1 MGQQLQIL
9 TEPEIQVNREKYQS
23 MVGKEVTLVTT
34 GLKVKGTVR
43 SFTED
48 EHCFFLE
55 IDHEP
60 VNWGGDNYV
69 SAQPFARK
77 IDDWGSLNNVELI

>member
-23 MVGKEVTLVTT
+23 MVGKEVTLNVT
-34 GLKVKGTVR
+34 GKIVKGTVR
-43 SFTED
+43 YFNED
-48 EHCFFLE
+48 THCFYLS

-60 VNWGGDNYV
+60 VNWGGAMQAQ
-69 SAQPFARK
+69 AQPFARK
-77 IDDWGSLNNVELI
+77 IDDWGSLNNVNLI

>member
-23 MVGKEVTLVTT
+23 MVGKEVTLLTT

-43 SFTED
+43 EFSED
-48 EHCFFLE
+48 TYCFFLV

-77 IDDWGSLNNVELI
+77 IGDWGSLNNVELI

>member
-9 TEPEIQVNREKYQS
+9 TEPEIKANREKYQS

-34 GLKVKGTVR
+34 GKKVKGTVR
-43 SFTED
+43 EFSED
-48 EHCFFLE
+48 NKCFFLI

-60 VNWGGDNYV
+60 VNWVGENYT
-69 SAQPFARK
+69 SHQPFARK
-77 IDDWGSLNNVELI
+77 IDDWGSLNMVELI